1 MIPLR
6 EFKILPRTPMIGVL
20 FFVHGETT
28 FCHGNIM
35 TPKETMVLI
44 DKDAMTLGIEREN
57 IFFFKVPSTI
67 YGEMGCLY
75 EEQNQTV

>member
-1 MIPLR
+1 
-6 EFKILPRTPMIGVL
+6 MIGV
-20 FFVHGETT
+20 FFVLGETT

-44 DKDAMTLGIEREN
+44 DEDAMTLGIEREN

-67 YGEMGCLY
+67 Y
-75 EEQNQTV
+75 